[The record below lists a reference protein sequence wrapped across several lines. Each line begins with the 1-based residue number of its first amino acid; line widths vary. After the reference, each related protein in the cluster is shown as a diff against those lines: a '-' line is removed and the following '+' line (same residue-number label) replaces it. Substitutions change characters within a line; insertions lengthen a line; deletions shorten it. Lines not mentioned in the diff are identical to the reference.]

1 MLGGTIFI
9 DCTSMFSP
17 YDFEKIDSIILR
29 YFKNEQ
35 SYNTHSNLSDQ
46 AKFRSNEINKIKDYL
61 HSEIQERKI
70 MSKKPSKYT
79 AAFDYIHK
87 TLIVLSATSRGI
99 SVISFT
105 SVIGVS
111 VGITSASF
119 SLAISITIGIIKKL
133 LIITRNITRNKI
145 KLLCQLKAN

>member
-1 MLGGTIFI
+1 
-9 DCTSMFSP
+9 
-17 YDFEKIDSIILR
+17 
-29 YFKNEQ
+29 
-35 SYNTHSNLSDQ
+35 
-46 AKFRSNEINKIKDYL
+46 
-61 HSEIQERKI
+61 
-70 MSKKPSKYT
+70 MSKRPSKYIT
-79 AAFDYIHK
+79 AFDCIHK

-133 LIITRNITRNKI
+133 LIITRNIKRNKI
-145 KLLCQLKAN
+145 KLLC